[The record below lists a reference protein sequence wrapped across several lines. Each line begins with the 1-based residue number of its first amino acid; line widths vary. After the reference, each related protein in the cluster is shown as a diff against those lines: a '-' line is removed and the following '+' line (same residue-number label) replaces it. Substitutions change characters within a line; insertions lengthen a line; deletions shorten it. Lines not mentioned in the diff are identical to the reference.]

1 MKTLSMQ
8 MAVLFVV
15 FAATAEAQNGAAP
28 ATAGVQGG
36 AVSHVH
42 PYRPV
47 TPGYRIPNPNYYHNP
62 WYGHY
67 HASTAAESYA
77 RGKAALV
84 RSQGQYNLLTAEANV
99 VNQEAY
105 RRGMENQHRKVNGYF
120 ALREKNREER
130 AAERRP
136 RATAE
141 QLRRIAAT
149 GKPAAVSPSDLDSVT
164 GAISW
169 PTVLEREEYEP
180 FRVALEEVFARR
192 ADTGRMEAADLEQA
206 EEASEGMIAE
216 LKSHVREIPSHKYI
230 AARRFVESLAYEA
243 QQPAG

>member
-1 MKTLSMQ
+1 MKTLSIQ
-8 MAVLFVV
+8 AAVLFVA

-28 ATAGVQGG
+28 ATAGVQGA
-36 AVSHVH
+36 AVSHVY

-47 TPGYRIPNPNYYHNP
+47 TPGYRLPNPYYAP
-62 WYGHY
+62 WYGRY

-120 ALREKNREER
+120 ALREKNRQER
-130 AAERRP
+130 AAERGP
-136 RATAE
+136 RVTAE
-141 QLRRIAAT
+141 QLRKFAAA
-149 GKPAAVSPSDLDSVT
+149 GKPAALSPSDLDSAT

-180 FRVALEEVFARR
+180 FRTDLEEVFARR
-192 ADTGRMEAADLEQA
+192 SNTGRMEAADLKTV
-206 EEASEGMIAE
+206 EEASAGMIAE
-216 LKSHVREIPSHKYI
+216 LKSHVREIPSYKYI

-243 QQPAG
+243 EQPAG

>member
-1 MKTLSMQ
+1 MKTLSIQ
-8 MAVLFVV
+8 LAVLFVA
-15 FAATAEAQNGAAP
+15 FAATAEAQNPAAP
-28 ATAGVQGG
+28 ATAGGQGG
-36 AVSHVH
+36 AVHNVH

-47 TPGYRIPNPNYYHNP
+47 STGYRLPNPYYGP
-62 WYGHY
+62 WYGH
-67 HASTAAESYA
+67 HHSSTAAESYA

-105 RRGMENQHRKVNGYF
+105 RRGIENQHRKVNGYF
-120 ALREKNREER
+120 ALRDKNRQER
-130 AAERRP
+130 AAERGP
-136 RATAE
+136 RASTE
-141 QLRRIAAT
+141 QLRRIAAA
-149 GKPAAVSPSDLDSVT
+149 GKPAAVSPSDLDSAT
-164 GAISW
+164 GVISW

-180 FRVALEEVFARR
+180 FRADLEEVFARR

-206 EEASEGMIAE
+206 EESSQGMIAE